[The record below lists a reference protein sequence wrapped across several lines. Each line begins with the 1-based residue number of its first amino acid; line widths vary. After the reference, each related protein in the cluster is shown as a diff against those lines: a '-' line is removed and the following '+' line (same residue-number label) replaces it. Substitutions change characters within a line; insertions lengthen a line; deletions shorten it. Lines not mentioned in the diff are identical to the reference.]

1 VAFVLA
7 AKLGREARRENAITF
22 RPREAGE
29 GDHWSSRSE
38 RTVVEGALAA
48 PLRCRCR
55 GMTTVRFFVCS
66 VKNIR
71 MNFAS
76 ALARRRQSFVA
87 ACAPSTTLRVVPL
100 PRYRGAGC
108 RCGRKERK
116 EPAVQKPSDPD
127 PKSQKYRDRYF
138 AAQELVVRAYCDYF
152 GFWRSCPYRP
162 CRRAR
167 GCRGD
172 EIDCIVARRD
182 GEAGRFDA
190 ARAHVRARIPKDAG
204 APERHAW
211 MSDSCTVTWAKSP
224 RAKSPRAK

>member
-1 VAFVLA
+1 L
-7 AKLGREARRENAITF
+7 L
-22 RPREAGE
+22 
-29 GDHWSSRSE
+29 
-38 RTVVEGALAA
+38 
-48 PLRCRCR
+48 
-55 GMTTVRFFVCS
+55 
-66 VKNIR
+66 
-71 MNFAS
+71 
-76 ALARRRQSFVA
+76 
-87 ACAPSTTLRVVPL
+87 
-100 PRYRGAGC
+100 
-108 RCGRKERK
+108 GRKERK

-182 GEAGRFDA
+182 GESGRFDA
-190 ARAHVRARIPKDAG
+190 ARVHVRARIPKDAG

-224 RAKSPRAK
+224 RAKSPRAKSPRAKSTKKAKS